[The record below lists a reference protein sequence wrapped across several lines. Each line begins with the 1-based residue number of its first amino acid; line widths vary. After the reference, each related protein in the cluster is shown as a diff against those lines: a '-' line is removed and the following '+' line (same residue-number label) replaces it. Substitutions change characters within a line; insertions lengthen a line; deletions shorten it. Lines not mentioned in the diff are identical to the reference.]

1 MKKRLTNEKLKKIQ
15 ILNGAQL
22 KYIAFLSMLIDH
34 INKALIWPNLQGDG
48 ILSTISS
55 VFDVIGRIA
64 FPLFSFFIVEGF
76 FRTHDKKK
84 YFLNLLIFAFISEI
98 PYDMF
103 SSKVILE
110 FRLNNVLFS
119 LALSLITIWILDVFR
134 NRYEK
139 NLGKAWIFFSIP
151 LLTIMYFV
159 SNFVSGDY
167 DFHAIMTAFVF
178 YILYDRPLAGA
189 ICAYLTIVSEVW
201 SILGFGLTVLY
212 NGEKG
217 IQNKI
222 FNYLFYPVHLL
233 ILGLMRF
240 YFNI

>member
-1 MKKRLTNEKLKKIQ
+1 MKKRFTNEKLKKIQ

-201 SILGFGLTVLY
+201 SIFGFGLTVLY
-212 NGEKG
+212 NGERG